1 MLLCP
6 LKRQPL
12 KFFAKLH
19 KSPLLIASI
28 VKVTASG
35 LRKYLRNES
44 PRKITENAFYFI
56 LTNYICCWQIKFCSY
71 YAFWLGQLWS
81 LKILAIKRWFLFNFA
96 IILQGRHFLVDEPK
110 YFKLLADISFESG
123 LQNIVLLSLLLF
135 RVLVVKLMN
144 WSSNFDGP

>member
-12 KFFAKLH
+12 KFFAKLR

-35 LRKYLRNES
+35 LRKYLANES
-44 PRKITENAFYFI
+44 PRKIMKNAFYFI
-56 LTNYICCWQIKFCSY
+56 LTNYICYWQIQFCSY

-96 IILQGRHFLVDEPK
+96 IILQGRHFAVDGPK